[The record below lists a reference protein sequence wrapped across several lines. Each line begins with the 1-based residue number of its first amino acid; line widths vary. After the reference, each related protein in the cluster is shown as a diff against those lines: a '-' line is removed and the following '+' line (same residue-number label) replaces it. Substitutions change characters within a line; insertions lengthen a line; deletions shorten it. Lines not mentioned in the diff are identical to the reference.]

1 MNETNTLGS
10 VYRYLIRELS
20 LSKIENP
27 QLEARILLAFA
38 SGVKQTRIIG
48 YPEDKLDNS
57 IISDLEKIM
66 ARRKTGEPVAY
77 ITGVK
82 EFWSLNFNVTKET
95 LIPRPDSETIVQSVL
110 DTITNHMDRIS
121 ILDLGTGS
129 GCLLLALLSE
139 LPKAIGVGIDI
150 SSRSC
155 KIAKKNAKELGLNNR
170 AKFYQGNWMEDIHD
184 QFDIIVTNPPYVAEP
199 DMEFL
204 NREIRLFEPHLAL
217 SGGPDGV
224 AAYRLIAKE
233 SITRLK
239 TAGILVVEIGI
250 NQAQSIRDIFVQNG
264 LKIIKTQRDFSNI
277 DRCILATVGH
287 SSIISEIKV

>member
-57 IISDLEKIM
+57 IISNLEKIM
-66 ARRKTGEPVAY
+66 ARRKTGEPIAY

-82 EFWSLNFNVTKET
+82 EFWSLNFNVTKEI

-150 SSRSC
+150 SSTSC
-155 KIAKKNAKELGLNNR
+155 KIAKK
-170 AKFYQGNWMEDIHD
+170 M
-184 QFDIIVTNPPYVAEP
+184 
-199 DMEFL
+199 
-204 NREIRLFEPHLAL
+204 
-217 SGGPDGV
+217 
-224 AAYRLIAKE
+224 
-233 SITRLK
+233 LK
-239 TAGILVVEIGI
+239 
-250 NQAQSIRDIFVQNG
+250 N
-264 LKIIKTQRDFSNI
+264 
-277 DRCILATVGH
+277 
-287 SSIISEIKV
+287 

>member
-1 MNETNTLGS
+1 
-10 VYRYLIRELS
+10 
-20 LSKIENP
+20 
-27 QLEARILLAFA
+27 
-38 SGVKQTRIIG
+38 
-48 YPEDKLDNS
+48 
-57 IISDLEKIM
+57 M
-66 ARRKTGEPVAY
+66 ARRKTGEPIAY

-150 SSRSC
+150 SSTSC

-170 AKFYQGNWMEDIHD
+170 AKFYQGNWMEGIHD

>member
-57 IISDLEKIM
+57 IISNLEKIM
-66 ARRKTGEPVAY
+66 ARRKTGEPIAY

-110 DTITNHMDRIS
+110 DTITNHMDHIS

-170 AKFYQGNWMEDIHD
+170 AKFYQGNWMEGIHD

-204 NREIRLFEPHLAL
+204 DREIRLFEPHLAL

-277 DRCILATVGH
+277 DRCILATVEH
-287 SSIISEIKV
+287 S

>member
-57 IISDLEKIM
+57 IISNLEKIM
-66 ARRKTGEPVAY
+66 ARRKTGEPIAY

-204 NREIRLFEPHLAL
+204 DREIRLFEPHLAL

-277 DRCILATVGH
+277 DRCILATVEH
-287 SSIISEIKV
+287 S

>member
-57 IISDLEKIM
+57 IISNLEKIM
-66 ARRKTGEPVAY
+66 ARRKTGEPIAY

-170 AKFYQGNWMEDIHD
+170 AKFYQGNWMEGIHD

-204 NREIRLFEPHLAL
+204 DREIRLFEPHLAL

-277 DRCILATVGH
+277 DRCILATVEH

>member
-57 IISDLEKIM
+57 IISNLEKIM
-66 ARRKTGEPVAY
+66 ARRKTGEPIAY

-150 SSRSC
+150 SSTSC

-170 AKFYQGNWMEDIHD
+170 AKFYQGNWMEGIHD
-184 QFDIIVTNPPYVAEP
+184 QFDIIVTNPPYVAES

-204 NREIRLFEPHLAL
+204 DREIRLFEPHLAL

-287 SSIISEIKV
+287 S

>member
-1 MNETNTLGS
+1 
-10 VYRYLIRELS
+10 
-20 LSKIENP
+20 
-27 QLEARILLAFA
+27 
-38 SGVKQTRIIG
+38 
-48 YPEDKLDNS
+48 
-57 IISDLEKIM
+57 
-66 ARRKTGEPVAY
+66 
-77 ITGVK
+77 
-82 EFWSLNFNVTKET
+82 
-95 LIPRPDSETIVQSVL
+95 
-110 DTITNHMDRIS
+110 
-121 ILDLGTGS
+121 
-129 GCLLLALLSE
+129 
-139 LPKAIGVGIDI
+139 
-150 SSRSC
+150 
-155 KIAKKNAKELGLNNR
+155 
-170 AKFYQGNWMEDIHD
+170 MEGIHD

-204 NREIRLFEPHLAL
+204 DREIRLFEPHLAL

>member
-57 IISDLEKIM
+57 IISNLDKIM
-66 ARRKTGEPVAY
+66 ARRKTGEPIAY

-150 SSRSC
+150 SSTSC

-170 AKFYQGNWMEDIHD
+170 AKFYQGNWMEGIHD

-287 SSIISEIKV
+287 S

>member
-57 IISDLEKIM
+57 IISNLEKIM
-66 ARRKTGEPVAY
+66 ARRKTGEPIAY

-110 DTITNHMDRIS
+110 DTITNHMDHIS

-170 AKFYQGNWMEDIHD
+170 AKFYQGNWMEGIHD

-204 NREIRLFEPHLAL
+204 DREIRLFEPHLAL

-287 SSIISEIKV
+287 S

>member
-57 IISDLEKIM
+57 IISNLEKIM
-66 ARRKTGEPVAY
+66 ARRKTGEPIAY

-82 EFWSLNFNVTKET
+82 EFWSLDFNVTKET

-110 DTITNHMDRIS
+110 DTITNHMDHIS

-170 AKFYQGNWMEDIHD
+170 AKFYQGNWMEGIHD

-204 NREIRLFEPHLAL
+204 DREIRLFEPHLAL

-277 DRCILATVGH
+277 DRCILATVEH
-287 SSIISEIKV
+287 S

>member
-57 IISDLEKIM
+57 IISNLEKIM
-66 ARRKTGEPVAY
+66 ARRKTGEPIAY

-82 EFWSLNFNVTKET
+82 EFWGLNFNVTKET

-150 SSRSC
+150 SSTSC

-170 AKFYQGNWMEDIHD
+170 AKFYQGNWMEGIHD

-204 NREIRLFEPHLAL
+204 DREIRLFEPHLAL

-287 SSIISEIKV
+287 S

>member
-57 IISDLEKIM
+57 IISNLEKIM
-66 ARRKTGEPVAY
+66 ARRKTGEPIAY

-150 SSRSC
+150 SSTSC

-170 AKFYQGNWMEDIHD
+170 AKFYQGNWMEGIHD

-204 NREIRLFEPHLAL
+204 DREIRLFEPHLAL

-287 SSIISEIKV
+287 S

>member
-48 YPEDKLDNS
+48 YPEDRLDNS
-57 IISDLEKIM
+57 IISNLEKIM
-66 ARRKTGEPVAY
+66 ARRKTGEPIAY

-95 LIPRPDSETIVQSVL
+95 LIPRPHSETIVQSVL

-121 ILDLGTGS
+121 ILDLGTGP

-139 LPKAIGVGIDI
+139 LPKAIGVGIDT
-150 SSRSC
+150 SSTSC
-155 KIAKKNAKELGLNNR
+155 KIAEKNAKELGLNNR
-170 AKFYQGNWMEDIHD
+170 AKFYQGNWMEGIHD

-199 DMEFL
+199 DMKFL
-204 NREIRLFEPHLAL
+204 DREIRLFEPHVAL

-264 LKIIKTQRDFSNI
+264 LKVIKTQRDFSNI

-287 SSIISEIKV
+287 S